1 MNPAAAYLL
10 NGYTASTDADINNR
24 KYDCAKALLC
34 LMWCVMLVIAAAY
47 IVGAAHGDYT
57 NKCTG
62 IIAGFGAVDLGW
74 SILAMAWFSTT
85 FTRAA
90 TETALRDLLLAF
102 FVPLYAIGLNIT
114 AFKCHQLSMDVL
126 YAWTIGWHMV
136 MTGALFLACVLSIIK
151 CCVSCRSPETRVT
164 FRGRDSDIV

>member
-1 MNPAAAYLL
+1 
-10 NGYTASTDADINNR
+10 
-24 KYDCAKALLC
+24 
-34 LMWCVMLVIAAAY
+34 MWCVMLVIAAAY
-47 IVGAAHGDYT
+47 IVGASHGDYT

-102 FVPLYAIGLNIT
+102 FVPFYAIGLNIT

-126 YAWTIGWHMV
+126 YAWTIGWHMLRQV
-136 MTGALFLACVLSIIK
+136 HCFSMCTRPLVNVACR
-151 CCVSCRSPETRVT
+151 VSQLETRVT
-164 FRGRDSDIV
+164 SREQGQCCLDYQLENPPPSTLFAAVAHYFQDHHP